1 MRGIT
6 EPKVLDEQGA
16 FRKKRSCAD
25 QLFTVRTLGEKII
38 AKNKRKLKGLC
49 LLWQT
54 TTEHSK
60 LDTHARCTQ
69 VNRLHKAAWVGT
81 VQKRLVL
88 YLPLRYH
95 TRTWF
100 SGEET

>member
-1 MRGIT
+1 MNKEHLGRK
-6 EPKVLDEQGA
+6 EVVLTNCLLLNA
-16 FRKKRSCAD
+16 
-25 QLFTVRTLGEKII
+25 GEKIFS
-38 AKNKRKLKGLC
+38 KNKRKLKGPC
-49 LLWQT
+49 PLWQT

-95 TRTWF
+95 TWF
-100 SGEET
+100 SGVET